1 MVTVEYFLDKMQPY
15 EVSTILDYIDIADKT
30 TWEQTRMQM
39 YITAQV
45 NSTKKLKPTDIIPF
59 TWDKEKKLNN
69 DTSISNADIDRLT
82 KLSKMISDKN
92 ITKE

>member
-92 ITKE
+92 ISKE

>member
-15 EVSTILDYIDIADKT
+15 EVSAILEYIDVADKT

-45 NSTKKLKPTDIIPF
+45 NSTKKLKPTDIMPF